1 MSAPPDPQDLLLAG
15 TGVHWAADGTD
26 QYAAGA
32 PLRDGDGAQQ
42 REQLVFG
49 SAREHPPV
57 AMATA
62 SPGVTGSSHLFDYG
76 STANGGDSS
85 FYTSLISDVHY
96 TTPRDSTY
104 YMGVYQQEN
113 SPIPCSGSTEG
124 FNALGHPV
132 QDVTGF
138 ESRGLFSSD
147 SGIEMTPAES
157 TEVDKTL
164 ADPMKV
170 EAYKYM
176 DISRSEEIKYQEK
189 HEPDS
194 EDESPDL
201 IDKYQGIST
210 RSSHTAEPQRPA
222 SESMKEAKE
231 QDQLEDRRSGDQH
244 SASDIT
250 APIKITLTKTESAGE
265 AVSKES
271 SPAQPEAGLKPSHE
285 LVPTVTVSEPED
297 DSPGSVTPPSSG
309 TEPSGSESQGKGS
322 LSEDELISAI
332 KEAKSFSFE
341 TPEVQ
346 QSPALSTEKRDQ
358 RVKPGRPTASSP
370 LDNEASSA
378 ESGDSEIE
386 LVSEDPLAAEE
397 VLHSNYMTFSH
408 IGGPP
413 PSPASPS
420 IQYSILREEREAEL
434 DSELIIESCDAS
446 SASEESPKREQD
458 SPVMKPMDIIKEE
471 NSSRTDASDYEASK
485 TTESRM
491 NRENLAESTSYL
503 KCSFVAPKVS
513 AEAPAS
519 AISTEELKGRI
530 ILKKPIEETVVN
542 QSKVSSK
549 DSGKRSLLASPLLP
563 FLNKQKAIDLLYWRD
578 IKQTGIVFGSLLL
591 LLFSLTQFSVVSV
604 VAYLALAG
612 LSATISFRIYKSVL
626 QAVQKTDE
634 GHPFKAYLEME
645 MNLSQDQIQKYTD
658 CLQLYVNSTVKEL
671 RRLFLVQDLVDSLKF
686 AVLMWLLTYVG
697 ALFNGLTLLI
707 MAVVSMFTLPVVYDK
722 YQAQIDQ
729 YLGLVR
735 THINTVVAKIQAKI
749 PGAKRKA
756 E

>member
-15 TGVHWAADGTD
+15 SALHWAADG
-26 QYAAGA
+26 AAGA
-32 PLRDGDGAQQ
+32 PLRDGDGAEQRQQ
-42 REQLVFG
+42 LGFG

-57 AMATA
+57 TMATA

-76 STANGGDSS
+76 STANGGDNS

-104 YMGVYQQEN
+104 FTGIYQQEN
-113 SPIPCSGSTEG
+113 TPIPCSGSTEG

-170 EAYKYM
+170 EGYKYM
-176 DISRSEEIKYQEK
+176 DMSRSEEIKYQEK
-189 HEPDS
+189 HDSDS
-194 EDESPDL
+194 EDESPGL
-201 IDKYQGIST
+201 SDKYRGT
-210 RSSHTAEPQRPA
+210 PVGSSHAAEPPQTPFETTKA
-222 SESMKEAKE
+222 AKE
-231 QDQLEDRRSGDQH
+231 QDLLEDRKSGGQH
-244 SASDIT
+244 SPSGGT
-250 APIKITLTKTESAGE
+250 TPVKITLTETENTKE
-265 AVSKES
+265 AASKEP
-271 SPAQPEAGLKPSHE
+271 SPTQPDTGLKPSHE
-285 LVPTVTVSEPED
+285 VVPTVTVSEPED

-332 KEAKSFSFE
+332 KEAKSFSFDAAE
-341 TPEVQ
+341 AQ
-346 QSPALSTEKRDQ
+346 RGPAAEKREP
-358 RVKPGRPTASSP
+358 RPKSGRPAAAP
-370 LDNEASSA
+370 HGEHEASSA

-458 SPVMKPMDIIKEE
+458 SPLMKPKVMDIIKEE
-471 NSSRTDASDYEASK
+471 NNSRADASEYEAGK
-485 TTESRM
+485 MTESRM
-491 NRENLAESTSYL
+491 NRENLAESSSYL
-503 KCSFVAPKVS
+503 KSSFVAPKIGAEPPTS
-513 AEAPAS
+513 AV
-519 AISTEELKGRI
+519 STEELKERVK
-530 ILKKPIEETVVN
+530 LKKPIEETVVN

-549 DSGKRSLLASPLLP
+549 DFGKKSPLASLLLP

>member
-1 MSAPPDPQDLLLAG
+1 MAAPPDHRHGSEQ
-15 TGVHWAADGTD
+15 HWVGDGAED
-26 QYAAGA
+26 ESAAGA
-32 PLRDGDGAQQ
+32 AARRWDAEGAQQ
-42 REQLVFG
+42 PAAAFG
-49 SAREHPPV
+49 SAKEPPPV

-62 SPGVTGSSHLFDYG
+62 STGGMAASHLYDFSSSKASDRG
-76 STANGGDSS
+76 NGS
-85 FYTSLISDVHY
+85 FYTSLISDDLY
-96 TTPRDSTY
+96 TSPQDSSYFT
-104 YMGVYQQEN
+104 GILPKEE
-113 SPIPCSGSTEG
+113 STEG
-124 FNALGHPV
+124 FHA
-132 QDVTGF
+132 QDGTAF

-157 TEVDKTL
+157 TDVNKTF
-164 ADPMKV
+164 ADPMEQMKS

-176 DISRSEEIKYQEK
+176 DISRSEEIKYQERCDTGLGDVGPPSWINK
-189 HEPDS
+189 FEGDTTGPKGTAF
-194 EDESPDL
+194 EEQPVAKKPDL
-201 IDKYQGIST
+201 FEGTIF
-210 RSSHTAEPQRPA
+210 P
-222 SESMKEAKE
+222 SETFGDHQYHVSVEA
-231 QDQLEDRRSGDQH
+231 
-244 SASDIT
+244 
-250 APIKITLTKTESAGE
+250 PVKITLTEIESIEGE
-265 AVSKES
+265 PATKEKI
-271 SPAQPEAGLKPSHE
+271 PEKQELGLKPSHE
-285 LVPTVTVSEPED
+285 VVPTVTVSEPED
-297 DSPGSVTPPSSG
+297 DSPGSITPPSSG
-309 TEPSGSESQGKGS
+309 TELSGSESQGKGS
-322 LSEDELISAI
+322 LSEEELINAI
-332 KEAKSFSFE
+332 KEAKGFSYE
-341 TPEVQ
+341 RPKGQ
-346 QSPALSTEKRDQ
+346 PSPVTVTEKQDP
-358 RVKPGRPTASSP
+358 KSKSSLPAGGPP

-408 IGGPP
+408 AGGPP

-446 SASEESPKREQD
+446 SASEESPKREHD
-458 SPVMKPMDIIKEE
+458 SPLMKPVIMDIIQEE
-471 NSSRTDASDYEASK
+471 NNSRNESRGASNYNVNSSK
-485 TTESRM
+485 ESRM
-491 NRENLAESTSYL
+491 NRENLADSASYL
-503 KCSFVAPKVS
+503 KCSFATPKANVDLS
-513 AEAPAS
+513 SSSIAA
-519 AISTEELKGRI
+519 
-530 ILKKPIEETVVN
+530 EETKNKIAQKKSADMAAATVTS
-542 QSKVSSK
+542 QMPSKGPVT
-549 DSGKRSLLASPLLP
+549 RSPWPSPPLP

-578 IKQTGIVFGSLLL
+578 IKQTGIMFGSILL

-604 VAYLALAG
+604 IAYLALAA

-634 GHPFKAYLEME
+634 GHPFKNYLEME
-645 MNLSQDQIQKYTD
+645 MSLSQEQIQKYTD
-658 CLQLYVNSTVKEL
+658 CLQLYVNNTVKEL

-735 THINTVVAKIQAKI
+735 THMNTVVAKIQAKI